1 MKKRMLELMEYPCSA
16 AFLADVMQ
24 VGEDEVKAELAKM
37 ERRGKIKKT
46 VVYSVKEGEEQC
58 AA

>member
-1 MKKRMLELMEYPCSA
+1 MKKRLLELMQYPCSA
-16 AFLADVMQ
+16 AFLADVMR
-24 VGEDEVKAELAKM
+24 VDEAAVKAELAKL